1 MEKIANKTK
10 KEFKNTPIY
19 NPNILNKNTNNSSKV
34 YISVKTKF
42 FISLIISVL
51 WTLIAISLSQ
61 PWIDDLSI
69 ILNHFLAVFIISGIA
84 LVPGFMNIF
93 LIISLLLDKQPKLNN
108 YNPDDDVTLLISAF
122 NEEIGIFNTL
132 KYVKN
137 QNYNGNI
144 HTIVIDNNS
153 HDNTSL
159 EVKRA
164 MSELN
169 MDILLLSEPNPGKF
183 NALNYGLQ
191 HVNTELVITLDADTL
206 IHKNAIRNLVGRIKS
221 SPDEVCAVA
230 GSMLVRNSRDN
241 WLSKI
246 QEWDYFLS
254 ISSIKRMQGLYQG
267 TLVAQGAFSLY
278 KTEVVSE
285 LGGWSDAIGED
296 IVLTWKMLSKNKKV
310 YFEPMA
316 IAFTD
321 VPTKFS
327 HFTKQRS
334 RWPRGMI
341 EGLREVK
348 PWKQPS
354 MFSKFL
360 TGIDLIIPY
369 MDFSYTFFWIP
380 GLILALFWGNYAVV
394 GPMMILV
401 LPLTFISF
409 GILYYYQSNVVFKNS
424 NLKVRKNLIGFI
436 LFILCYQL
444 IMSPVSLYGYIQ
456 ELFGAKRVWK

>member
-69 ILNHFLAVFIISGIA
+69 MLNHFLAVFIISGIA

-296 IVLTWKMLSKNKKV
+296 IVLTWKML
-310 YFEPMA
+310 Y
-316 IAFTD
+316 
-321 VPTKFS
+321 
-327 HFTKQRS
+327 
-334 RWPRGMI
+334 
-341 EGLREVK
+341 
-348 PWKQPS
+348 
-354 MFSKFL
+354 
-360 TGIDLIIPY
+360 
-369 MDFSYTFFWIP
+369 
-380 GLILALFWGNYAVV
+380 
-394 GPMMILV
+394 
-401 LPLTFISF
+401 
-409 GILYYYQSNVVFKNS
+409 
-424 NLKVRKNLIGFI
+424 
-436 LFILCYQL
+436 
-444 IMSPVSLYGYIQ
+444 
-456 ELFGAKRVWK
+456 